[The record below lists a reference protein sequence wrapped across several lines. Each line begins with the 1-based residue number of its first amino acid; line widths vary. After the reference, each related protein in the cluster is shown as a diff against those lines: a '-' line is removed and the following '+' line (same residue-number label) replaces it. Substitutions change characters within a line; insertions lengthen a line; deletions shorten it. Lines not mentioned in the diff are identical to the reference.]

1 VAALTRDELL
11 REKLGYSGL
20 NVGSHLHAWIVD
32 TSIELDHEW
41 VDDFLVVSLESLQV
55 ILRDE
60 RQLLQADQVSQEVTD
75 TMFPDGFSAARF
87 VEVVETGEVWKRLDQ
102 LFEQPSAL

>member
-1 VAALTRDELL
+1 
-11 REKLGYSGL
+11 
-20 NVGSHLHAWIVD
+20 
-32 TSIELDHEW
+32 
-41 VDDFLVVSLESLQV
+41 VSLESLLV

-60 RQLLQADQVSQEVTD
+60 RQLLQADQVSQEVAD